1 LLIIVSVVQ
10 VFVRTIAVEDDNDE
24 PKAATQPPV
33 YHEDKEVNAR
43 LKTYLEKMREGL
55 ATVQLQQRRDRNR
68 LSLNSE
74 TNRASHNGMV
84 MGSIVETLIFILAS
98 LFQVNPACLPACL
111 HHVHVV
117 LCDSLQL
124 DMHAD

>member
-1 LLIIVSVVQ
+1 
-10 VFVRTIAVEDDNDE
+10 
-24 PKAATQPPV
+24 
-33 YHEDKEVNAR
+33 
-43 LKTYLEKMREGL
+43 LEKMREGL

-98 LFQVNPACLPACL
+98 LFQVKPACLPACIMSMSYC
-111 HHVHVV
+111 VIV
-117 LCDSLQL
+117 CSLIY
-124 DMHAD
+124 MIYIHAD